1 MSDSPKALD
10 APVIVCLCGDIFP
23 TTEAMRL
30 HLDMVHTQPKALD
43 ARQQHEPVNC
53 GMSWDD
59 AMGYQPK
66 SSQPSSVSSIAEV
79 KTRLNYVNEVLVGA
93 EGTSADLH
101 AVLDAQEA
109 VRQVADRVEA
119 LEQDNQEA
127 YDKGLAYA
135 ERALKAEGQLSV
147 LRARAERAEADRDTL
162 KGAMNAQDERERHAG
177 QTCGVPAEI
186 HGCDWPDAVAETV
199 FSLQAARDA
208 LAKHCASL
216 EADREYNAGLV
227 REVTAERDRLKK
239 YAIHFEDCER
249 MTSPWGDEAN
259 PACTC
264 GLSALLAPSLT
275 PEQD

>member
-30 HLDMVHTQPKALD
+30 HLDMVHTD
-43 ARQQHEPVNC
+43 H
-53 GMSWDD
+53 
-59 AMGYQPK
+59 
-66 SSQPSSVSSIAEV
+66 QPSSVSSIAEEMRELSERV
-79 KTRLNYVNEVLVGA
+79 
-93 EGTSADLH
+93 ADDGQDGL
-101 AVLDAQEA
+101 ARRILTW
-109 VRQVADRVEA
+109 ADRVEA